1 MSKEINITVCLGS
14 ACYARG
20 NEDHLNYIED
30 YVRLNNL
37 DAKIEISGSRCEGK
51 CSDGPNI
58 IINGT
63 VYNRVNAVMLK
74 EILDGIKDGLAV
86 SEKK

>member
-1 MSKEINITVCLGS
+1 MSKEINIVVCLGS

-30 YVRLNNL
+30 YIRLNNL
-37 DAKIEISGSRCEGK
+37 DAKVEISGSRCEGK
-51 CSDGPNI
+51 CADGPNI

-63 VYNRVNAVMLK
+63 VYNNMTAVKLK
-74 EILDGIKDGLAV
+74 EIMDKIKDEQTV
-86 SEKK
+86 TNS

>member
-30 YVRLNNL
+30 YIRLNNL

-51 CSDGPNI
+51 CSDGPNL

-63 VYNRVNAVMLK
+63 VYNHVNAVMLK
-74 EILDGIKDGLAV
+74 EILDSIRDGLAV
-86 SEKK
+86 GEKK

>member
-1 MSKEINITVCLGS
+1 MSKEINIVLCLGS

-30 YVRLNNL
+30 YIRLNNL
-37 DAKIEISGSRCEGK
+37 DAKVEISGSRCEGR
-51 CSDGPNI
+51 CADGPNI

-63 VYNRVNAVMLK
+63 VYNNMTAVKLK
-74 EILDGIKDGLAV
+74 EILDKIRDEQTV
-86 SEKK
+86 TNS